1 MGLKKKTDEISH
13 KVADRIIFTRIS
25 KSTTSTINLLKARG
39 IEITYLTI
47 LFLFA
52 GGLVNGLIEG
62 TSPLMQN
69 YVIFPQRGIQTVTE
83 TLVYVFAMAAGT
95 AGIYFLYMGGRQS
108 MRRRISDFYVL
119 IGFTAVLL
127 AIALSLYIVG
137 VKV

>member
-69 YVIFPQRGIQTVTE
+69 YVIFPQRG
-83 TLVYVFAMAAGT
+83 
-95 AGIYFLYMGGRQS
+95 
-108 MRRRISDFYVL
+108 
-119 IGFTAVLL
+119 
-127 AIALSLYIVG
+127 
-137 VKV
+137 